1 MKKEKKHSKAP
12 FIITERRGKGGI
24 ITVVKHSLN
33 GFRTLVF
40 SGKCKTKKGLND
52 SSFLKQSIYSIGYD
66 ILHRF
71 PDFLKQGANSTIFS
85 YTLPAVEDRDTLGG
99 LKYSFQYILNGGSDT
114 ETAIVNLLP
123 LIEETNNK
131 IIACMKE
138 VQEE

>member
-1 MKKEKKHSKAP
+1 MKDSVEKT
-12 FIITERRGKGGI
+12 FRITERRGKGGT
-24 ITVVKHSLN
+24 ITVIKHYIN
-33 GFRTLVF
+33 GFRTLVI
-40 SGKCKTKKGLND
+40 SGKCNTSKGLND

-71 PDFLKQGANSTIFS
+71 PDFLKQSANSTIFS
-85 YTLPAVEDRDTLGG
+85 YTLPSVEDRDTLAG

-114 ETAIVNLLP
+114 KTAIANLLP